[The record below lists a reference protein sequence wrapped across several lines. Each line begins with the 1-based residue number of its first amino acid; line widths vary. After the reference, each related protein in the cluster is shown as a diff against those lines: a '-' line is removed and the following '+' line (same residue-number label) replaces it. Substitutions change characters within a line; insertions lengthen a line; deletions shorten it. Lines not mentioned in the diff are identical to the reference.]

1 MTRFF
6 IKFLLILFTIIVI
19 VVGYLSIFGLETNKF
34 NNLIQSK
41 ANSVNQHVKLNFDSS
56 KIHLNLKEFNV
67 LFKLKNPKI
76 LAKGDEIDLDKFDII
91 VSLKI
96 LYSSDFPLK
105 RINLGFKENK
115 ITDLGKVTNIFLP
128 RFINNQI
135 NKILSTGTIEG
146 EIELPFEADG
156 KISKNL
162 NFNGKIKKTN
172 LDILKDFPI
181 KDLTSAIK
189 YSAKEGKEISFNIE
203 KGSILNLTL
212 DKSLINIKIQK
223 NKQVIKSKILTNG
236 KANFTEIKKVSSL
249 LGLNLE
255 NIKDIEFDSNLETEV
270 DLLLNKNFKIIN
282 SSFNTNGKISSLKLS
297 HKKING
303 LNNFSKSYK
312 SEIFLKDTKINLSN
326 HGKSLELS
334 GLLKFENDYKD
345 FLFNLK
351 NVDKNILTSGKI
363 NLSDLS
369 LTIPKLNYNKKIKK
383 EAELNF
389 NIVHSRNSYNI
400 KNLLYTQNKNRLEV
414 NNIKLNNN
422 FEIQKIVS
430 AKIITFLDDVKNNDF
445 VINNSESKKI
455 IIISGDI
462 FDANP
467 LLKSLDES
475 GDKKTFGSSF
485 NSKLKVNF
493 KKVLSAKNDDLS
505 DFSMI
510 AEINKGSYKKMSL
523 KGNFSRNEIFEMS
536 LSTIDQNN
544 KSLQVISDRASP
556 FIKNY
561 KFIKGFEGGKLIYD
575 STISKKLSN
584 SNLTI
589 SNFKVSKVPA
599 LAQLLTLAD
608 LRGISDTLR
617 GEGITFDTFE
627 MKFNSEGN
635 LINIEEAYA
644 AGPAVSIL
652 LNGYVDKG
660 KLVSLRGTLV
670 PARTLNSIISKIPGL
685 GKILV
690 GEKVGEGVFGVSFKM
705 KGPPKNIKTTVNPIK
720 TLTPRFIVRA
730 VERAKKKKQEL
741 TK

>member
-1 MTRFF
+1 M
-6 IKFLLILFTIIVI
+6 LA
-19 VVGYLSIFGLETNKF
+19 GYLIIFGLETNKF
-34 NNLIQSK
+34 NDLIKSK
-41 ANSVNQHVKLNFDSS
+41 ANSVNQHVKLNFDNS
-56 KIHLNLKEFNV
+56 KIHLNLKEFNI
-67 LFKLKNPKI
+67 LLKLKNPKI
-76 LAKGDEIDLDKFDII
+76 LAKRNEIDLDKFDITL
-91 VSLKI
+91 SLKG

-105 RINLGFKENK
+105 RINLSFKENK

-128 RFINNQI
+128 KFINNKI

-146 EIELPFEADG
+146 EIVLPFETDG

-162 NFNGKIKKTN
+162 NFNGKITKTN
-172 LDILKDFPI
+172 LDIFKDFPI
-181 KDLTSAIK
+181 KDLTSQIR
-189 YSAKEGKEISFNIE
+189 YSANKGKEITFNIE

-212 DKSLINIKIQK
+212 DKSLIDIKIQK

-236 KANFTEIKKVSSL
+236 KTNYTEIKKVFSL

-255 NIKDIEFDSNLETEV
+255 NIKDIEFDSNLKTEI
-270 DLLLNKNFKIIN
+270 DLSLNKNFKIIS

-303 LNNFSKSYK
+303 LNNFVKSYK
-312 SEIFLKDTKINLSN
+312 SQIFLKDTKINLSN
-326 HGKSLELS
+326 HGKNIELS
-334 GLLKFENDYKD
+334 GLLKFENDYKS
-345 FLFNLK
+345 FLLNLK
-351 NVDKNILTSGKI
+351 NVDKNIFTSGKI

-369 LTIPKLNYNKKIKK
+369 LTIPKLNYIKK
-383 EAELNF
+383 VKKDAELNF
-389 NIVHSRNSYNI
+389 SINHNNNGYNI
-400 KNLLYTQNKNRLEV
+400 KNILYTENKNRLEI
-414 NNIKLNNN
+414 NKIKLNNDL
-422 FEIQKIVS
+422 EIQNIDS
-430 AKIITFLDDVKNNDF
+430 IKIITFLDGVKNNDF
-445 VINNSESKKI
+445 AINKDKGKNLI
-455 IIISGDI
+455 IVSGNI

-467 LLKSLDES
+467 ILKSLDES
-475 GDKKTFGSSF
+475 DDKKTFSNSF

-493 KKVLSAKNDDLS
+493 KKILSAKNDDLS

-523 KGNFSRNEIFEMS
+523 KGNFSPNEIFEMS

-561 KFIKGFEGGKLIYD
+561 KFIKGFEGGKLVYD
-575 STISKKLSN
+575 STILKKSSN
-584 SNLTI
+584 SNLKI

-627 MKFNSEGN
+627 MKFNSKGN
-635 LINIEEAYA
+635 LINIEEIYA

-652 LNGYVDKG
+652 MNGYVEKG

-730 VERAKKKKQEL
+730 VERAKRTKKEL
-741 TK
+741 AK